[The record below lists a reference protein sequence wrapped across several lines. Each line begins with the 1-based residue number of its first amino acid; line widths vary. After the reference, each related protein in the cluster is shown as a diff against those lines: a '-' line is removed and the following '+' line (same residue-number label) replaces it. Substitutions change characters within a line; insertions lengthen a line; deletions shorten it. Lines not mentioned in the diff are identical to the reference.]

1 MSFKLINN
9 ISERGVDALK
19 VQISDGKRISIAAAS
34 FSIYAF
40 EALKEELEKVERLR
54 FIFTSPTF
62 EEWPKNHILI

>member
-54 FIFTSPTF
+54 FILTSPTF
-62 EEWPKNHILI
+62 EEWLKNHILI

>member
-19 VQISDGKRISIAAAS
+19 VQISDAKRISIAAAS

-62 EEWPKNHILI
+62 EEWLKNHVLI

>member
-19 VQISDGKRISIAAAS
+19 VQISDWKRISIAAAS

-40 EALKEELEKVERLR
+40 EVLKEELEKVERLR
-54 FIFTSPTF
+54 FIFPSPTF
-62 EEWPKNHILI
+62 EEWLKNHILI